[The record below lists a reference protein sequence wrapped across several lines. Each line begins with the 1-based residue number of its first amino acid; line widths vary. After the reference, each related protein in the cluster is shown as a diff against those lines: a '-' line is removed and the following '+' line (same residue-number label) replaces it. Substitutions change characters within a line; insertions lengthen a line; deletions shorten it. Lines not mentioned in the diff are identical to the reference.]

1 LIHFY
6 KRIKMTKPGVAV
18 ESVEV
23 YETSDLPEA
32 DQHMLSHSDEA
43 SDSIETLRIS
53 ANEAFGRFKGAY
65 IDSSSVDFSDKLRN
79 TRRKGYSVV
88 WSGEASK
95 EEEESPLKKYQRL
108 NCEVRELLDEIKSAK
123 ADHASGIADL
133 TLENMTV
140 QLGIMHKQLL
150 ELRLEDVLGEEI
162 MHTMTDPQAAAR
174 KKLLSQ
180 LEQLKSVGGTYNKN
194 IDKNSPSYSL
204 FIKQSTTALEEGAM
218 LSSLSSRLAVLET
231 AVGFSADQMSILTM
245 ETGKKNMSQAVQVI
259 SAKTTLMDPSKLDH
273 IEGRLGALQQKLGQL
288 QESQAS
294 LDSESVAKL
303 DQMTSTVD
311 RSKPLYAGMPE
322 VIVRMESLQNLHQK
336 AADFSRSLVE
346 LETIQSQLAVQM
358 GNNQT
363 LLSSTKDKFSR
374 NLENIN
380 QNFVSL
386 FDRIDRLKQHKK

>member
-1 LIHFY
+1 
-6 KRIKMTKPGVAV
+6 MTKPGVIA
-18 ESVEV
+18 ESVDV

-32 DQHMLSHSDEA
+32 DQHMIGNSDDA

-65 IDSSSVDFSDKLRN
+65 IDSGSVDFSDKLRN
-79 TRRKGYSVV
+79 TRRKGYSMV
-88 WSGEASK
+88 WSGKVNK
-95 EEEESPLKKYQRL
+95 EEEETPVKKYKRL

-123 ADHASGIADL
+123 AEHDSGVADL

-150 ELRLEDVLGEEI
+150 ELRLEDVLGEEV

-180 LEQLKSVGGTYNKN
+180 LEELKSGGENKVKN
-194 IDKNSPSYSL
+194 VDKNSPSYSL
-204 FIKQSTTALEEGAM
+204 FIKQSIATLEEGAM
-218 LSSLSSRLAVLET
+218 LSSLSSRLAVLEA

-245 ETGKKNMSQAVQVI
+245 ETGKKNISQAVQVI

-273 IEGRLGALQQKLGQL
+273 IEGRLGALQQKLGHL
-288 QESQAS
+288 QESQS
-294 LDSESVAKL
+294 SPDSDSVAKL
-303 DQMTSTVD
+303 EQMMSTVG
-311 RSKPLYAGMPE
+311 RSKPLYASLPD

-336 AADFSRSLVE
+336 GADFSRSLVE
-346 LETIQSQLAVQM
+346 LETVQAQLAVQM
-358 GNNQT
+358 GNNFT
-363 LLSSTKDKFSR
+363 MLTNTKEKFSK

-380 QNFVSL
+380 QNFASL
-386 FDRIDRLKQHKK
+386 FDRIERLKINKK